1 MHMSEQEKK
10 LTPERIMQLAWGFAP
25 PMLLEAAVRHRI
37 FDLLDEAPKALPQV
51 AQETGASERGLRA
64 LLNGLVG
71 LQLLA
76 KDGDRYDLTPES
88 RAFLVSTRPAYYG
101 GFFHHIS
108 TQLIPGF
115 TQLTEVVR
123 TGRPAAAMN
132 QQGPGSEF
140 FQQFVEDLVPLSFA
154 SARGLAGALRVDG
167 ATEPVRVLD
176 IAAGSGVW
184 GIALAQ
190 ASPQVRITAADWA
203 GVIPVTKRVAARFG
217 VADRFTY
224 LEGDIDTADFGTG
237 YHIAT
242 LGHILHSEGAGR
254 SRRLL
259 QKVADAL
266 VPGGTVAI
274 AEFIPNEERTGPP
287 QPLLF
292 AVNMLVNTEEGDVF
306 TFGEMKTWLEEA
318 GFRDVRTLDVPAPSP
333 LVLATRA

>member
-25 PMLLEAAVRHRI
+25 PMLLEAAVRHGI
-37 FDLLDEAPKALPQV
+37 FDLLDEAPKTLPQV
-51 AQETGASERGLRA
+51 AQATGASERGLRA

-88 RAFLVSTRPAYYG
+88 RAFLVSTRSAYYG

-115 TQLTEVVR
+115 TQLTEIVR

-140 FQQFVEDLVPLSFA
+140 FEQFVEDLVPLSFA
-154 SARGLAGALRVDG
+154 SARGLAGALRVG
-167 ATEPVRVLD
+167 EATEPIRVLD

-190 ASPQVRITAADWA
+190 ASPQVRVTAADWA
-203 GVIPVTKRVAARFG
+203 GVIPVTRRVAARFG

-224 LEGDIDTADFGTG
+224 LEGDIDTTDFGAG

-242 LGHILHSEGAGR
+242 LGHILHSEGAPR

-306 TFGEMKTWLEEA
+306 TFSEMKGWLEEA